1 MVCLLQS
8 GIPGNLHSDQCSQ
21 EVKDKLEGTDAWK
34 STQRDQSLHELVRIC
49 IGFNDHKQEVFN
61 LVQALKMLFLYSQG
75 KKETVKQCGQ
85 NFGMFWETVEA
96 FGGSPGAHQGIIN
109 ALLKDPTQIASV
121 GSPMASEKKKAEEDA
136 TESVKAALL
145 ISGAN
150 KTRFGKL
157 KDDLANNY
165 LLGIDQYP
173 NTFEKAMRILGSYQS
188 TKASRPYKGDGS
200 KSGPDHDGRSI
211 SAFTRGLTAATGSY
225 RQGKFRTKTSATL
238 LRTPVKLSLG
248 FTHPVPAM
256 LSRSC

>member
-34 STQRDQSLHELVRIC
+34 STQRDQSLHELIRIC

-75 KKETVKQCGQ
+75 KKETAKQYGQ

-200 KSGPDHDGRSI
+200 ESGLVFIQRGGRG
-211 SAFTRGLTAATGSY
+211 RGRGGRGAEQEEA
-225 RQGKFRTKTSATL
+225 RQQERERTQAEEMQA
-238 LRTPVKLSLG
+238 P
-248 FTHPVPAM
+248 PQ
-256 LSRSC
+256 